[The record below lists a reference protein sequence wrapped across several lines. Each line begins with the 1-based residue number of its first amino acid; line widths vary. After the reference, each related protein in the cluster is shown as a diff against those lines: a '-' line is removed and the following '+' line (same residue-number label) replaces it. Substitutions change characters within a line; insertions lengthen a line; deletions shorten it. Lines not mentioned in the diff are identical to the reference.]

1 VLRRPPAAARR
12 PGAPAVRLERRP
24 RRDRGL
30 ASHRSVVS
38 AFRPRKFFGA
48 VLPGRRSP
56 SLRGAGLLARRML
69 LQVNQSKRTQE
80 ATMQR
85 RELLVTDGA
94 GLAVGALPLSCG
106 FAYDVKFQGFALG
119 SAAVTPAPAPSPMTR
134 ADRLEAQQI
143 RADPV
148 YANKIDADNIQGQ
161 IHQSKDVK
169 VGDTR
174 GDIQAPGGDRLCHL
188 RRRDLR
194 EFHRGAECLRAGAA
208 PAVIAGAIPAPVA

>member
-1 VLRRPPAAARR
+1 
-12 PGAPAVRLERRP
+12 
-24 RRDRGL
+24 
-30 ASHRSVVS
+30 
-38 AFRPRKFFGA
+38 
-48 VLPGRRSP
+48 
-56 SLRGAGLLARRML
+56 ML

-85 RELLVTDGA
+85 RELLVTVGA
-94 GLAVGALPLSCG
+94 GLAMVALPLSWA
-106 FAYDVKFQGFALG
+106 FADQVKIQG
-119 SAAVTPAPAPSPMTR
+119 SAQGSTTLTPAPAPSPMIR
-134 ADRLEAQQI
+134 ADHIKAQQI
-143 RADPV
+143 RADTV